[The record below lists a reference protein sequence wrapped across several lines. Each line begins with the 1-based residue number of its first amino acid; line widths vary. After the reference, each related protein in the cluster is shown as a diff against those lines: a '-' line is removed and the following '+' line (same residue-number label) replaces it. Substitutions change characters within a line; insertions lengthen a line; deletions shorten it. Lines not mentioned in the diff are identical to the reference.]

1 MPDGPHNNLK
11 LGRRWKRFAAASYNN
26 AADGIERCALAA
38 DALVREVLTDD
49 TRALLT
55 DLLDYAQ
62 RPQLDLAPVST
73 VQNIF
78 SKHPKSAFG
87 DTLQGEVEFRL
98 WDKGAPDAAIEEALE
113 ASVDD
118 QIRKAKIRMEEECI
132 RARDCGEM
140 RKDQSDC
147 MVTRANVVFDG
158 LPRRAICDALRKG
171 DKDAFKGAASKRDG
185 LEEGP
190 SL

>member
-11 LGRRWKRFAAASYNN
+11 LDKRWKRFAAASYND
-26 AADGIERCALAA
+26 AADGIERRALAG

-62 RPQLDLAPVST
+62 RPQLDLASISS
-73 VQNIF
+73 VQSIF
-78 SKHPKSAFG
+78 SKHRKSAFG
-87 DTLQGEVEFRL
+87 DTLLREVTFRL
-98 WDKGAPDAAIEEALE
+98 GDQNAPDAAIEEALE

-118 QIRKAKIRMEEECI
+118 QIRKAKVRMEEECI
-132 RARDCGEM
+132 RVRECGEM
-140 RKDQSDC
+140 QEDQFDC
-147 MVTRANVVFDG
+147 MVTRANAVFDG
-158 LPRRAICDALRKG
+158 LPRRAICDALRRR
-171 DKDAFKGAASKRDG
+171 DKDAFRGAASKRKG